1 MSNDKNLR
9 TSSSAAAAS
18 GTSAAGTSA
27 VDTSTASG
35 VAASAAAGTSA
46 ASGAAAMTS
55 TGTSAAAGAAATTVT
70 ATKPDVLLSVRD
82 LHVVFPREDAD
93 STATPSRP
101 RRRGLSSQT
110 TGGGPAAATS
120 DAAPTSTAPTPAV
133 VKAVDGVT
141 FDIPRGKV
149 TCIVGESGSG
159 KSVTAMSM
167 INLIDRPG
175 RIESGSILFEGRDVL
190 TMDRKSLQRL
200 RGEGISMIFQE
211 PMHSLNPVFTIGKQ
225 IVETIMTHRDVSKK
239 EAWKQSVSWLERVG
253 LPNPERI
260 MDMYPHE
267 LSGGMVQRAM
277 IAIALSCEPKLLIA
291 DEPTTALDVTIQ
303 AQIIDLLLSLK
314 AQMGLTILFITHDF
328 GVVAEVADEVVVMYE
343 GHIMEQGDVTEI
355 FDHPTHPYTKA
366 LLATRPVI
374 GRRQRR
380 LPTVRDIAPE
390 FSDLSDGTYF
400 SKRFGFDEAGAAV
413 DSAASGD
420 VRNAASGQQLNG
432 SRTAAADA
440 FAAFAEPLPQLASR
454 DAGDPSA
461 PLLEVRHLKKYF
473 TSKSGLFGR
482 KTSVVRGVNDVSL
495 TIQSGE
501 TVGLVGESGSGKT
514 TLGQTILR
522 LQGKTDG
529 DVRFRGRDVFAM
541 PAKQLRALRPEM
553 QYIFQ
558 DPYSSLNPRL
568 PVIDAIGEPMLE
580 HGLATKDDVRDH
592 VTQVLEICG
601 LNADA
606 LDRYP
611 HEFSGGQRQRIGI
624 ARAMALRPDFVV
636 ADEPVASLDVS
647 IQAQIINL
655 FSDLQEIRK
664 TAFLFIS
671 HDLSVVE
678 HLCERI
684 VIMYLGVVVETGS
697 RDELFNNPLHPYTK
711 ELLDAIPV
719 PNPRLRRTITA
730 STRIPDGDP
739 AAHRPY
745 AAAIR
750 EGKVPELHQ
759 VNEHHWVADV

>member
-1 MSNDKNLR
+1 MSGDNRNIPNEPNDQNGRNDRNDGIRRGLR
-9 TSSSAAAAS
+9 D
-18 GTSAAGTSA
+18 GG
-27 VDTSTASG
+27 D
-35 VAASAAAGTSA
+35 
-46 ASGAAAMTS
+46 
-55 TGTSAAAGAAATTVT
+55 
-70 ATKPDVLLSVRD
+70 PLLRIED
-82 LHVVFPREDAD
+82 LHVSFPEK
-93 STATPSRP
+93 
-101 RRRGLSSQT
+101 
-110 TGGGPAAATS
+110 GGG
-120 DAAPTSTAPTPAV
+120 V
-133 VKAVDGVT
+133 RKAVDGVT
-141 FDIPRGKV
+141 FDVPRGEV

-159 KSVTAMSM
+159 KSVTAMSA

-175 RIESGSILFEGRDVL
+175 RIETGSIVFDGRDVL
-190 TMDRKSLQRL
+190 AMDAKSLQRL

-211 PMHSLNPVFTIGKQ
+211 PMHSLNPVFTIGDQ
-225 IVETIMTHRDVSKK
+225 MVETILTHMDVTKKKAWSK
-239 EAWKQSVSWLERVG
+239 SVAWLERVG

-260 MDMYPHE
+260 MRLYPYE

-314 AQMGLTILFITHDF
+314 QEMGLTILFITHDF

-343 GHIMEQGDVTEI
+343 GHIMEQGGVYSI

-374 GRRQRR
+374 GDHRHR
-380 LPTVRDIAPE
+380 LATIRDIAPE
-390 FSDLSDGTYF
+390 FADLSDGTFF
-400 SKRFGFDEAGAAV
+400 SKRYGFDIAPADGGATDGTSVGHAGPA
-413 DSAASGD
+413 
-420 VRNAASGQQLNG
+420 
-432 SRTAAADA
+432 AAADA
-440 FAAFAEPLPQLASR
+440 VNTMNVANALDGLDDVALSGR
-454 DAGDPSA
+454 DLGDPDA

-473 TSKSGLFGR
+473 PI
-482 KTSVVRGVNDVSL
+482 KTGFLNQTTDVVRGVNDVSL
-495 TIQSGE
+495 TVNAGE

-514 TLGQTILR
+514 TLGQTLLR
-522 LQGKTDG
+522 LQSKTDG
-529 DVRFRGRDVFAM
+529 EVRFHGRDIFAL
-541 PAKQLRALRPEM
+541 PSTELRALRPQM

-568 PVIDAIGEPMLE
+568 PIIDAIGEPMIE
-580 HGLATKDDVRDH
+580 HGLATKDDVRDK
-592 VTQVLEICG
+592 VVRMLEICG
-601 LNADA
+601 MNADA

-655 FSDLQEIRK
+655 FSDLKEIRR

-678 HLCERI
+678 HLCDRI
-684 VIMYLGVVVETGS
+684 VIMYLGVVVESGS
-697 RDELFNNPLHPYTK
+697 REELFGNPLHPYTR

-719 PNPRLRRTITA
+719 PDPRLRHAVA
-730 STRIPDGDP
+730 SASHSRANDDDS

-745 AAAIR
+745 AKAIR
-750 EGKVPELHQ
+750 EGAVPALHQ
-759 VNEHHWVADV
+759 IGDADHWVAEV

>member
-1 MSNDKNLR
+1 MSDENKNRSSIPEPGAGDALLR
-9 TSSSAAAAS
+9 
-18 GTSAAGTSA
+18 
-27 VDTSTASG
+27 V
-35 VAASAAAGTSA
+35 
-46 ASGAAAMTS
+46 
-55 TGTSAAAGAAATTVT
+55 
-70 ATKPDVLLSVRD
+70 KD
-82 LHVVFPREDAD
+82 LHVSFPLEDG
-93 STATPSRP
+93 TVR
-101 RRRGLSSQT
+101 
-110 TGGGPAAATS
+110 
-120 DAAPTSTAPTPAV
+120 
-133 VKAVDGVT
+133 KAVDGVT
-141 FDIPRGKV
+141 FDVPRGKV

-159 KSVTAMSM
+159 KSVTAMSA

-175 RIESGSILFEGRDVL
+175 RIDSGSIDFDGRDVL
-190 TMDRKSLQRL
+190 AMDAKSLQRL

-211 PMHSLNPVFTIGKQ
+211 PMHSLNPVFTIGSQ
-225 IVETIMTHRDVSKK
+225 MVETIMTHLDVTKK
-239 EAWKQSVSWLERVG
+239 EAWAKSVAWLERVG

-260 MDMYPHE
+260 MRLYPYE

-343 GHIMEQGDVTEI
+343 GHIMEQGDVYTI

-374 GRRQRR
+374 GSRRRR
-380 LPTVRDIAPE
+380 LATVRDIAPE
-390 FSDLSDGTYF
+390 FSDLSDGTFF
-400 SKRFGFDEAGAAV
+400 SKQYGFDDATAGSGGTAGAAGDSLDDFNAV
-413 DSAASGD
+413 DLSG
-420 VRNAASGQQLNG
+420 
-432 SRTAAADA
+432 
-440 FAAFAEPLPQLASR
+440 R
-454 DAGDPSA
+454 DLGDPNA
-461 PLLEVRHLKKYF
+461 PLVEVRHLKKYF
-473 TSKSGLFGR
+473 PIKSGFFNR
-482 KTSVVRGVNDVSL
+482 VTDVVRGVNDVNL
-495 TIQSGE
+495 TVNAGE

-522 LQGKTDG
+522 LQSKTEG
-529 DVRFRGRDVFAM
+529 EVRFRGRDVFALQ
-541 PAKQLRALRPEM
+541 PKELRTLRPQM

-568 PVIDAIGEPMLE
+568 PIVDAIGEPMVE
-580 HGLATKDDVRDH
+580 HGLASKDDVRDK
-592 VTQVLEICG
+592 VVQMLEICG
-601 LNADA
+601 MNADA

-684 VIMYLGVVVETGS
+684 VIMYLGVVVESGS
-697 RDELFNNPLHPYTK
+697 REELFANPLHPYTK

-719 PNPRLRRTITA
+719 PNPRQRRA
-730 STRIPDGDP
+730 VSAADVPDGDP

-745 AAAIR
+745 AKAIR
-750 EGKVPELHQ
+750 EGRVPALHR
-759 VNEHHWVADV
+759 VGDTDHWVAEV